1 MLPEMN
7 AKDRRRAALQARLR
21 HLARSLA
28 RTGFLSQG
36 SVFERKTAGTGSRYQ
51 WTWKDGKQKTASL
64 TLSAQQFIWLKKA
77 IAQSRA
83 VEKTLQKMRALSHQ
97 ILIEH
102 VPGPRRRKNLSIKT
116 LHSN

>member
-1 MLPEMN
+1 MKAM
-7 AKDRRRAALQARLR
+7 DRQRAALQSRLR
-21 HLARSLA
+21 RLARSLG
-28 RTGFLSQG
+28 RTGCLSQG
-36 SVFERKTAGTGSRYQ
+36 SVFERKTTGTGSRYQ

-83 VEKTLQKMRALSHQ
+83 VESTLRKMRAISHQ

-102 VPGPRRRKNLSIKT
+102 LPGPRRRKKLSIKT
-116 LHSN
+116 LHPN